1 MRKFPS
7 ILIQLT
13 AFWVII
19 AGAQIGH
26 AAYRDMGNGTVYDEE
41 RSLLWQKSDDGVKRY
56 FVDALSYCNDL
67 SLGGRENW
75 ELPSAESLAGL
86 LDITF
91 SPAINPVFSS
101 YASKYFSSRIRSAIK
116 IGNGVGVRIHR
127 CPNGGFQRW
136 QYYRRTDCTDRWHDR
151 DWLHALRRRRLQT
164 IAKLF
169 ELNSISFVGPNQAIS
184 LWPATPTD

>member
-7 ILIQLT
+7 ILIQVT

-19 AGAQIGH
+19 AGTQIGH

-86 LDITF
+86 VDNNF
-91 SPAINPVFSS
+91 SPAIDPVFSS
-101 YASKYFSSRIRSAIK
+101 HASKYFSSRIRSAIK
-116 IGNGVGVRIHR
+116 SSGYGEVVGFTVVRMVDFNDGNITDEPTALIDGMTAIGYTRCLIVGYTQSPSSFSSIMFLLLD
-127 CPNGGFQRW
+127 PT
-136 QYYRRTDCTDRWHDR
+136 RR
-151 DWLHALRRRRLQT
+151 
-164 IAKLF
+164 
-169 ELNSISFVGPNQAIS
+169 
-184 LWPATPTD
+184 

>member
-19 AGAQIGH
+19 AGAQIGY

-67 SLGGRENW
+67 SLGERENW

-116 IGNGVGVRIHR
+116 IGNGAGVGFTVVRMVDFNDGSITDEPTALIDGMTAIGYTR
-127 CPNGGFQRW
+127 CVVVGYKQSPSS
-136 QYYRRTDCTDRWHDR
+136 
-151 DWLHALRRRRLQT
+151 
-164 IAKLF
+164 
-169 ELNSISFVGPNQAIS
+169 LNSI
-184 LWPATPTD
+184 LYLLLDPTRR

>member
-1 MRKFPS
+1 MRKLPS
-7 ILIQLT
+7 ILTQLM

-19 AGAQIGH
+19 AGTQIGH

-86 LDITF
+86 VDKNF
-91 SPAINPVFSS
+91 SPTIDPVFSS
-101 YASKYFSSRIRSAIK
+101 HASKYFSSMVRSAIK
-116 IGNGVGVRIHR
+116 SSGYDGVVGFTVVRMVNFNVGNITDEPTVLIDGNIAIGYTRCVIVGYTQ
-127 CPNGGFQRW
+127 PP
-136 QYYRRTDCTDRWHDR
+136 
-151 DWLHALRRRRLQT
+151 
-164 IAKLF
+164 
-169 ELNSISFVGPNQAIS
+169 ISFNS
-184 LWPATPTD
+184 NMYLLLDPTRR